1 MNFLQN
7 IGPTEIIVVALIILI
22 LFGAKKIPQ
31 MGRGLGEAFGEFKRA
46 LGSKKEEEKEKKSE
60 G

>member
-7 IGPTEIIVVALIILI
+7 IGPTEIIVVALIILV

-46 LGSKKEEEKEKKSE
+46 FSGKKDEEKENKSE
-60 G
+60 S